1 MSPIIYGGIK
11 YYQKRHAIYCKKCCE
26 IIESSSEHDYRVC
39 YCGCVAIDGGISPGN
54 RIIGSKNNMEQR
66 SIFIANIENKI
77 IWLPQNII
85 EEYYRFAIEHT

>member
-1 MSPIIYGGIK
+1 
-11 YYQKRHAIYCKKCCE
+11 
-26 IIESSSEHDYRVC
+26 
-39 YCGCVAIDGGISPGN
+39 
-54 RIIGSKNNMEQR
+54 MEQR